1 MSKMKKIVS
10 NSLEYSVKQNI
21 VDNSFKLS
29 QYLIAKDS
37 VLQIYKSD
45 LVYSYSYPQT
55 DYDEPYIGE
64 TEGRFKEKIID
75 HNKRYKKSNI
85 YKHCSEKV
93 DRNYSNPIKNILEAF
108 LIKELKPL
116 LKKQDKSFLLNCLI
130 DINIYMYI

>member
-55 DYDEPYIGE
+55 D
-64 TEGRFKEKIID
+64 
-75 HNKRYKKSNI
+75 KKSNI

-116 LKKQDKSFLLNCLI
+116 LKKQDKSFLLNFLI